1 MLFVFDIYRVFME
14 YFQISYYFFVKY
26 MLFDNCFVLLV
37 IQTFSCKI
45 FILGSM
51 KFIAL
56 DFVAIMQ
63 FKETV
68 Y

>member
-1 MLFVFDIYRVFME
+1 ME

-56 DFVAIMQ
+56 DFGAIMQ